1 MQVSSALITF
11 IAMDMEVVMMVGNV
25 IVTMTGV
32 VNLIVQ
38 VIYQAHL
45 LIYVYVI
52 WGCSMTMWTKGD
64 GYAVQKF

>member
-45 LIYVYVI
+45 LI
-52 WGCSMTMWTKGD
+52 CM
-64 GYAVQKF
+64 